1 MMNFS
6 QMNPSRTKNGQ
17 NGRNEEEMRTTRELE
32 KKLSEATRRSWTRL
46 WMVSVFFFAPLTVFL
61 RYPKVI
67 QLFSVVR
74 YKCNNC
80 QRNLLQNISEC
91 YCCQEL
97 EGCVKGLGSYLVVAE
112 LDPNAA
118 ALRCITE
125 HPGFN
130 PVCLQRW
137 SLRLAADKYRT
148 KGKQKYRQTG
158 SEDRW
163 AYEIGLRQEKRGWQ
177 ACATPSMAMLVLL

>member
-1 MMNFS
+1 MDSTERGRNANDTGAGEEVIGS
-6 QMNPSRTKNGQ
+6 DSKELNPSVNG
-17 NGRNEEEMRTTRELE
+17 EWFFLP
-32 KKLSEATRRSWTRL
+32 RSP
-46 WMVSVFFFAPLTVFL
+46 FFFL

-74 YKCNNC
+74 FKCNNC
-80 QRNLLQNISEC
+80 ERNLLENISEC

-97 EGCVKGLGSYLVVAE
+97 EVCVKGWGSDLVVAE

-118 ALRCITE
+118 ALHCITE

-137 SLRLAADKYRT
+137 SL
-148 KGKQKYRQTG
+148 
-158 SEDRW
+158 
-163 AYEIGLRQEKRGWQ
+163 
-177 ACATPSMAMLVLL
+177 

>member
-1 MMNFS
+1 MDSTERGRNANDTGAGEEVIGS
-6 QMNPSRTKNGQ
+6 DSKELNPSVNG
-17 NGRNEEEMRTTRELE
+17 EC
-32 KKLSEATRRSWTRL
+32 
-46 WMVSVFFFAPLTVFL
+46 FFFAPLTVFL

-74 YKCNNC
+74 FKCNNC
-80 QRNLLQNISEC
+80 ERNLLQNISEC

-97 EGCVKGLGSYLVVAE
+97 EGCVKGLGSDLVVAE

-158 SEDRW
+158 SEDR
-163 AYEIGLRQEKRGWQ
+163 
-177 ACATPSMAMLVLL
+177 

>member
-1 MMNFS
+1 MDS
-6 QMNPSRTKNGQ
+6 TER
-17 NGRNEEEMRTTRELE
+17 GRNANDTGAGEEVIGSDSKEL
-32 KKLSEATRRSWTRL
+32 KP
-46 WMVSVFFFAPLTVFL
+46 SVNGECFFFAPLTVFL

-74 YKCNNC
+74 FKCNNC
-80 QRNLLQNISEC
+80 ERNLLQNISEC

-97 EGCVKGLGSYLVVAE
+97 EGCVKGLGSDLVVAE

-125 HPGFN
+125 HPGIN

-158 SEDRW
+158 SEDR
-163 AYEIGLRQEKRGWQ
+163 
-177 ACATPSMAMLVLL
+177 